1 MTNLSS
7 KKNNS
12 QRNLSGK
19 SEKIIN
25 SLESLL
31 SDYNFGL
38 RLLDLKQKQ
47 KTQERLVPF
56 ITRYHPAEQTY
67 KDHNGKL
74 EYTVSRCVA
83 RIFPGEGR

>member
-7 KKNNS
+7 KKN
-12 QRNLSGK
+12 NLSGK

-47 KTQERLVPF
+47 KTLERLLPF
-56 ITRYHPAEQTY
+56 ITRYHPAEQT
-67 KDHNGKL
+67 
-74 EYTVSRCVA
+74 
-83 RIFPGEGR
+83 

>member
-7 KKNNS
+7 KKNNL
-12 QRNLSGK
+12 NGK

-47 KTQERLVPF
+47 KT
-56 ITRYHPAEQTY
+56 
-67 KDHNGKL
+67 
-74 EYTVSRCVA
+74 
-83 RIFPGEGR
+83 

>member
-7 KKNNS
+7 KRNNS

-47 KTQERLVPF
+47 KT
-56 ITRYHPAEQTY
+56 
-67 KDHNGKL
+67 
-74 EYTVSRCVA
+74 
-83 RIFPGEGR
+83 

>member
-7 KKNNS
+7 KKN
-12 QRNLSGK
+12 NLSGK

-38 RLLDLKQKQ
+38 RLLDVKQKQ
-47 KTQERLVPF
+47 KLKRDSYLSLLD
-56 ITRYHPAEQTY
+56 ITLQ
-67 KDHNGKL
+67 NKL
-74 EYTVSRCVA
+74 KKIIMANLSIPYFLE
-83 RIFPGEGR
+83 

>member
-7 KKNNS
+7 KKNN
-12 QRNLSGK
+12 LSGK
-19 SEKIIN
+19 YEKIIN

-47 KTQERLVPF
+47 KT
-56 ITRYHPAEQTY
+56 
-67 KDHNGKL
+67 
-74 EYTVSRCVA
+74 
-83 RIFPGEGR
+83 